1 MKMHKMDLVALNEE
15 FGMIST
21 LKIEDISGVPVLII
35 STPLANARIALQG
48 AQVLAWQ
55 PAGHM
60 PILWTSHHAVYRPG
74 QGVRGGVPVCWP
86 WFGAGEEGQPAHGFV
101 RTRMWTLRETNW
113 VGDRLI
119 VRMGLSD
126 NADTRAIWDHGFDL
140 ELQVDIGR
148 TLVMRLVTR
157 NTGHKTFHITDALH
171 TYFFVGDIART
182 TVTGLEK
189 TAYLDKVLDFKQHVQ
204 TGPVTFT
211 GETDRIYLDTTS
223 TCVIH
228 DPAQDR
234 KIVVSKSGSHST
246 VVWNP
251 WLDKAAKF
259 ADMRPEEYQHMLCVE
274 TANAGKDS
282 IALAHGEQH
291 VLETEISVEVT
302 A

>member
-1 MKMHKMDLVALNEE
+1 MNMHQNDLAALNEK

-21 LKIEDISGVPVLII
+21 LNIEDVSGVIVLVI

-55 PAGHM
+55 PAGHL
-60 PILWTSHHAVYRPG
+60 PVLWTSQHAVYQSGR
-74 QGVRGGVPVCWP
+74 GVRGGVPVCWP
-86 WFGAGEEGQPAHGFV
+86 WFGAGEDGQSAHGFV
-101 RTRMWTLRETNW
+101 RTRVWTLRETNW

-126 NADTRAIWDHGFDL
+126 DATTRAIWDYGFDL

-148 TLVMRLVTR
+148 TLVMRLVTH
-157 NTGHKTFHITDALH
+157 NTGHKVFHLTEALH
-171 TYFFVGDIART
+171 TYFQVGDIART
-182 TVTGLEK
+182 TVTGLDK
-189 TAYLDKVLDFKQHVQ
+189 VAYLDKVLDFKEEIQSGSVQ
-204 TGPVTFT
+204 FT

-228 DPAQDR
+228 DQAQDR

-251 WLDKAAKF
+251 WLDKAAGLT
-259 ADMRPEEYQHMLCVE
+259 DMRPEEYRNMLCVE
-274 TANAGKDS
+274 TANAIKGS
-282 IALAHGEQH
+282 VTLAHGAQH
-291 VLETEISVEVT
+291 VLETQIGVQV